1 MTAPL
6 ILSIGE
12 AMVELSQAGGDLWS
26 LGIAG
31 DTLNTAWYLRRCLG
45 PDWRVGYFSRV
56 GTGEFSQKMLRF
68 LDAEGIEAGHVS
80 QDPEREIGLYAI
92 SLKDGERSF
101 SYWRGQSAARGLADD
116 PQRLAQALRDCRVAY
131 LSGIT
136 LAILPD
142 AGRTALL
149 EAVAGARAAGCRIVF
164 DPNLRPRLWQS
175 AEEMRH
181 WIERA
186 AGGADLVLPSFDD
199 EAVHFGDADPEAT
212 AARYLRLGASEVVV
226 KNGGGPVR
234 YAGPQGAGLIDDLA
248 RIAPVDSTA
257 AGDSFNAGYLAA
269 TLQGA
274 DSAAAIR
281 AAHALSLQVVS
292 HPGALVRQAVF
303 GDSPGRPGL
312 SGSAPRR

>member
-45 PDWRVGYFSRV
+45 PGWRVGYFSRV
-56 GTGEFSQKMLRF
+56 GTGAFSQKMLRF
-68 LDAEGIEAGHVS
+68 LAAEGIEAEHVS
-80 QDPEREIGLYAI
+80 QDPQREIGLYAI

-116 PQRLAQALRDCRVAY
+116 PQRLARALGGCQIAY
-131 LSGIT
+131 FSGIT
-136 LAILPD
+136 LAILPP
-142 AGRTALL
+142 AGRSALL
-149 EAVAGARAAGCRIVF
+149 DAAANARAAGCRIVF
-164 DPNLRPRLWQS
+164 DPNLRPRLWDS
-175 AEEMRH
+175 GGDMRH

-186 AGGADLVLPSFDD
+186 GGGADLVLPSFDD
-199 EAVHFGDADPEAT
+199 EAAHFGDADPEAT
-212 AARYLRLGASEVVV
+212 AARYLRLGAGQVVV
-226 KNGGGPVR
+226 KNGGGPVHH
-234 YAGPQGAGLIDDLA
+234 AGPQGEGLVTDLP
-248 RIAPVDSTA
+248 RVAPVDSTA

-274 DSAAAIR
+274 GPDAAIR
-281 AAHALSLQVVS
+281 AAHGLSLQVVS
-292 HPGALVRQAVF
+292 HPGALVRQAAF
-303 GDSPGRPGL
+303 GT
-312 SGSAPRR
+312 